1 MNFLIDSRETKL
13 IDLVKQRGLLYTT
26 ANLEI
31 GDVIISD
38 SCGHQLIIERKT
50 IADMV
55 ASVKDGR
62 YKEQKL
68 RLQAEQSRSNG
79 KMRFA
84 YVIEGDNL
92 AKFTP
97 ADKLIAIGGIISSSF
112 RDGIPVLRTMS
123 LDETLDLILRL
134 FERLSKD
141 IKDFFQDR
149 VTVSSTGDSCT
160 PMLATATLEC
170 NNCNCNGSG
179 NGRDSGSGSGSTS
192 NSVYL
197 QTIKKNKKENL
208 TPDTWFHLSLT
219 NIPGISSTIAEK
231 IIETYPTLKALIA
244 AYDACDTD
252 IEKKQKLLAEIV
264 LTQTEK
270 TKRRIGNVISNRI
283 YQYILYTTSPIDII
297 DIAASSVTSVTSAN
311 STTIK

>member
-1 MNFLIDSRETKL
+1 MNFLIYSLETKL

-141 IKDFFQDR
+141 IKEFFQDR

-160 PMLATATLEC
+160 PMLAKVTLEC
-170 NNCNCNGSG
+170 NNCNGNGSG
-179 NGRDSGSGSGSTS
+179 NGSVSTS

-231 IIETYPTLKALIA
+231 IIETYPTLKALIV

-297 DIAASSVTSVTSAN
+297 DIAASSVTCVTSAN